1 MAFTVSDF
9 HDLIHILKTKP
20 EWKEALRHELLGD
33 EILRISEEFHAM
45 QNAFRLLI
53 EEFHGFR
60 TDTEERLKKLDFA
73 VSQVQVDIS
82 QVKGDV
88 SQLKGDVSQLKGDV
102 SQLKGDVSQ
111 VKGDV
116 SQLKGD
122 VSQLKGDVS
131 QLKGDVSQLK
141 GDVSQV
147 KGDVSQLKTNVADL
161 QGERVERKYR
171 DRPNVY
177 FNQIIRKAKLLSDIE
192 IANLLDDA
200 EELGV
205 ITESE
210 ANYIRRSDAI
220 ITGRSKSTGE
230 MLYLTVEASVVL
242 DSHDAQRAV
251 QRAKLLNKIP
261 NVNAVGVIAG
271 DKVDPKSAD
280 AIRNENVWCVT
291 NGAVIEVIRPL
302 WTNL

>member
-111 VKGDV
+111 V
-116 SQLKGD
+116 KGD

-302 WTNL
+302 

>member
-88 SQLKGDVSQLKGDV
+88 SQLKGDVSQL
-102 SQLKGDVSQ
+102 
-111 VKGDV
+111 KGDV

-302 WTNL
+302 

>member
-82 QVKGDV
+82 QV
-88 SQLKGDVSQLKGDV
+88 
-102 SQLKGDVSQ
+102 
-111 VKGDV
+111 
-116 SQLKGD
+116 
-122 VSQLKGDVS
+122 
-131 QLKGDVSQLK
+131 K

-302 WTNL
+302 

>member
-102 SQLKGDVSQ
+102 SQL
-111 VKGDV
+111 KGDV

-302 WTNL
+302 